1 MYTTILI
8 AFLCYT
14 DGGKSYI
21 FKDIANYYFLL
32 KVSLIF
38 FFRPSLI
45 FCIHVFLVSCVWIS
59 RMNFSPHM
67 PSLYISESFWISSV
81 CFFSS
86 VTKCMSLLLWFWTSF
101 RINWVSKK
109 PCMEK
114 SCVDWGA
121 YQSLCQPI
129 MLNLLFFCLLLSWHF
144 FLWYFFHGI
153 YLMYII
159 HTPCLKCWWYLCHVQ
174 VTWCLCKKFM
184 QIKPRL
190 TISAM
195 VWLTKLSF
203 QSSL

>member
-1 MYTTILI
+1 MFVAQCVKHNLCYSCICVSFHICWRKINLVFFFTSLWWNFCSNCRHGFHLYVMYTTILI

-81 CFFSS
+81 CFF
-86 VTKCMSLLLWFWTSF
+86 
-101 RINWVSKK
+101 
-109 PCMEK
+109 
-114 SCVDWGA
+114 
-121 YQSLCQPI
+121 
-129 MLNLLFFCLLLSWHF
+129 LLS
-144 FLWYFFHGI
+144 LN
-153 YLMYII
+153 
-159 HTPCLKCWWYLCHVQ
+159 V
-174 VTWCLCKKFM
+174 CLCSYDFG
-184 QIKPRL
+184 L
-190 TISAM
+190 HF
-195 VWLTKLSF
+195 V
-203 QSSL
+203 

>member
-21 FKDIANYYFLL
+21 LKDIANYYFLL

-81 CFFSS
+81 WFFLLSLNVCLCSMILDFISYKLGIKKTMHGEILCRLGSIPIIMSTNHVKFVVFLPVVKLAFFS
-86 VTKCMSLLLWFWTSF
+86 V
-101 RINWVSKK
+101 I
-109 PCMEK
+109 
-114 SCVDWGA
+114 
-121 YQSLCQPI
+121 
-129 MLNLLFFCLLLSWHF
+129 FFPR
-144 FLWYFFHGI
+144 
-153 YLMYII
+153 YIFDVYYT
-159 HTPCLKCWWYLCHVQ
+159 HTLP
-174 VTWCLCKKFM
+174 
-184 QIKPRL
+184 
-190 TISAM
+190 
-195 VWLTKLSF
+195 
-203 QSSL
+203 

>member
-81 CFFSS
+81 WFFLL
-86 VTKCMSLLLWFWTSF
+86 SLNVCLCSYDFGLHF

-114 SCVDWGA
+114 V
-121 YQSLCQPI
+121 LCRLGSIPI
-129 MLNLLFFCLLLSWHF
+129 IMSTNHVKFVVFLPVVKLAFFSVIF
-144 FLWYFFHGI
+144 FPR
-153 YLMYII
+153 YIFDVYYT
-159 HTPCLKCWWYLCHVQ
+159 HTLP
-174 VTWCLCKKFM
+174 
-184 QIKPRL
+184 
-190 TISAM
+190 
-195 VWLTKLSF
+195 
-203 QSSL
+203 